1 MRDPATLARFLPLL
15 EAPGFT
21 AGHMEPV
28 TESAVPG
35 LWLFPHAVLD
45 RVAGELVQ
53 AAYADGWVMM
63 GFDWVTWSATPE
75 AAALRDDEA
84 ALARA
89 SRQRLAKLL
98 TAIIRQD
105 RFVEGA
111 LLDAFESG
119 LMLRILRRAAALAK
133 AT

>member
-21 AGHMEPV
+21 AGHMQPI

-35 LWLFPHAVLD
+35 LWLFPYAVMD
-45 RVAGELVQ
+45 SVAKDLVQ
-53 AAYADGWVMM
+53 SAYADGWVMM
-63 GFDWVTWSATPE
+63 GFDWVTWSETPE
-75 AAALRDDEA
+75 AEALRDDEA

-89 SRQRLAKLL
+89 SRLRLAKLL
-98 TAIIRQD
+98 TTIIRQD

-111 LLDAFESG
+111 LLAAFESG
-119 LMLRILRRAAALAK
+119 LMLRILRRAAVLA

>member
-21 AGHMEPV
+21 AGHMQPI
-28 TESAVPG
+28 TESTVPG
-35 LWLFPHAVLD
+35 LWLFPQAVMD
-45 RVAGELVQ
+45 SVAEDLVQ

-63 GFDWVTWSATPE
+63 NFDWVTWSETPE

-89 SRQRLAKLL
+89 SRLRLAKLL
-98 TAIIRQD
+98 TTIIRQD

-111 LLDAFESG
+111 LLAAFESR
-119 LMLRILRRAAALAK
+119 LMLRIIRRAAALAP
-133 AT
+133 T

>member
-21 AGHMEPV
+21 AGHLEPIR
-28 TESAVPG
+28 ESAVPG
-35 LWLFPHAVLD
+35 LWLFPHAAMDPVVED
-45 RVAGELVQ
+45 LVQ

-63 GFDWVTWSATPE
+63 NFDWVRWFETPE

-89 SRQRLAKLL
+89 SRLRLAKLL
-98 TAIIRQD
+98 TTVIRQD

-111 LLDAFESG
+111 LLAAFESG
-119 LMLRILRRAAALAK
+119 LMLRIIRRAAALAS
-133 AT
+133 T